1 MFNDKFTFFY
11 YSDYFSDIS
20 VLQEIKRM
28 KESFSGRSI
37 YGWDMPLS
45 ITYDKFSGNSELRG
59 RAGMCRL
66 SVILNGTAV
75 RAVGGELYN
84 YGRGDVFS
92 AGKGEPCRFSQ
103 AQELEVF
110 SVFFRYESIA
120 PLEAESDTDG
130 FEKLFGG
137 ISDPEADSRFTL
149 NAEDYISVYEII
161 CTMRREY
168 DSSAYGREAAL
179 SAYFMLLMVDLVR
192 ICGQRSY
199 ESRRDISNVSY
210 TAAFIEK
217 HYTEKLL
224 LKDLAEMSHYSVRQF
239 LRIFQSIY
247 GTTPQQYILELRLKH
262 ACTLLRET
270 DLSIEDTALRS
281 GFGDG
286 NYFSRTFKK
295 HMGATPKE
303 YRSRR

>member
-1 MFNDKFTFFY
+1 MKDKFFGRAS
-11 YSDYFSDIS
+11 YSGDI
-20 VLQEIKRM
+20 
-28 KESFSGRSI
+28 
-37 YGWDMPLS
+37 PL
-45 ITYDKFSGNSELRG
+45 IAAYDKFSGNAELRG
-59 RAGMCRL
+59 RAGLCRL

-75 RAVGGELYN
+75 RTVGGALYN
-84 YGRGDVFS
+84 YGRGDVFTS
-92 AGKGEPCRFSQ
+92 GKGEHCRFSQ
-103 AQELEVF
+103 AHELEIF
-110 SVFFRYESIA
+110 SVFFPYESIA
-120 PLEAESDTDG
+120 SLGAGSDNDG

-149 NAEDYISVYEII
+149 NAEDYISVYDII
-161 CTMRREY
+161 CAMRREY

-179 SAYFMLLMVDLVR
+179 SAYFMLLIVDLVR
-192 ICGQRSY
+192 ICGQHSY
-199 ESRRDISNVSY
+199 ESRRDVSNVSH

-247 GTTPQQYILELRLKH
+247 GTTPQQYILELRLKL
-262 ACTLLRET
+262 ACTLLKET

-286 NYFSRTFKK
+286 NYFSRTFKT
-295 HMGATPKE
+295 HIGTTPKE